1 MEKFLHSCNEF
12 FNEGKGK
19 YHLIFYLMNAG
30 NERTLTKKELD
41 LIYYIR
47 NDLNLPIFYI
57 CTHSKTE
64 EASQEFKEAVGV
76 DKGWYLYVG

>member
-1 MEKFLHSCNEF
+1 
-12 FNEGKGK
+12 
-19 YHLIFYLMNAG
+19 MNVG
-30 NERTLTKKELD
+30 NERTLTKNELD

-64 EASQEFKEAVGV
+64 EASQEFKEAV
-76 DKGWYLYVG
+76 KISLIQYFSKKTKKEHINQIIEIQKIKQK